1 MNPSEAIELHSM
13 ALEKVSN
20 YERRRFLFDELLEP
34 RSKHQV
40 GILGPRGAGKTVMLL
55 QLASAT
61 ENAIY
66 LSLDTVDPDAD
77 VFDLVRTLAETYGYR
92 SFFLDEVHYHPGIEA
107 TLKKIYDF
115 LQVRLIFT
123 SSMAISLHRSAQDLS
138 RRVRLVSLYP
148 FSYRESHAFRHGELL
163 PRLSLRDIIERRWHA
178 NHLRATHG
186 FDEYMRGGLM
196 PFSLEEPDVLPLLE
210 NILETI
216 ISRDVPKVARL
227 RLDEL
232 ELMRKMVQF
241 IGRAGIDGISY
252 TSLARHLSITKY
264 KAKQYVDLLEMAF
277 VLQRIF
283 PAGTNVLRE
292 PKLLLCL
299 PYRLL
304 YREWAEA
311 LGGLREDVC
320 VQALRQAEV
329 PVHYLK
335 STRGKKTPDY
345 LIEFDEETL
354 VVEVGGRGKGREQ
367 FKGVT
372 PDRKLIMT
380 HSDRTDGICWP
391 LPLLGYL
398 V

>member
-1 MNPSEAIELHSM
+1 MKPSEAIELHKM
-13 ALEKVSN
+13 ALEKISN

-34 RSKHQV
+34 RGKHQV

-55 QLASAT
+55 QLAAAT

-92 SFFLDEVHYHPGIEA
+92 SFFLDEVHYHPGVEA

-123 SSMAISLHRSAQDLS
+123 SSMAMSLHRSAQDLS

-148 FSYRESHAFRHGELL
+148 FSYRESHAFRRGELL
-163 PRLSLRDIIERRWHA
+163 PRLSLGDIIGRRWHA
-178 NHLRATHG
+178 DHLRATHG
-186 FDEYMRGGLM
+186 FDEYLRGGLM

-216 ISRDVPKVARL
+216 ITRDVPMVAQL

-232 ELMRKMVQF
+232 EIMRKMVRF
-241 IGRAGIDGISY
+241 IGRAGIDGINY
-252 TSLARHLSITKY
+252 TSLARNLSITKY
-264 KAKQYVDLLEMAF
+264 KAEQYVDLLEMAF
-277 VLQRIF
+277 VLQRTF

-311 LGGLREDVC
+311 LGGLREDFC
-320 VQALRQAEV
+320 VQALRQADV
-329 PVHYLK
+329 PIQYLK
-335 STRGKKTPDY
+335 STRGQKTPDY
-345 LIEFDEETL
+345 LIELEEETL

-380 HSDRTDGICWP
+380 HSDRTDGLCRP
-391 LPLLGYL
+391 LPLLGY
-398 V
+398 VV